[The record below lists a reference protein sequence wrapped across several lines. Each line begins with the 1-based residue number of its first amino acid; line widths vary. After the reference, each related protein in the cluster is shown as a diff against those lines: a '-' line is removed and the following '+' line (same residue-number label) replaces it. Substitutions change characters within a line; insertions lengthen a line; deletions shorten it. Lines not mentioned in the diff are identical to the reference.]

1 MFHLP
6 NVQRH
11 RFTKPVSLA
20 VAALSASKR
29 ARAQRLLTA
38 ALTLAFCFAFALG
51 LLEQAQGGSGV
62 WGPAHGPE
70 SNTPPLSPDGEVV
83 GLAVARGKVYV
94 QGTFSGFGPY
104 TGSFALLDRLTA
116 RRQPTVGAVSGG
128 VDAVASDG
136 RGGWF
141 VGGFFHHVGSVA
153 CENLAH
159 VTADGRLD
167 QRFCLDPDRVVVD
180 LALEGKTL
188 YVGGAFDSIGGVRR
202 QLVASLDAD
211 TGAINPWHPS
221 ASGDHV
227 EAIAVTGSVV
237 YVGGRFTALGGAPRR
252 DLAALD
258 ARTGNAL
265 PWNPHPNDLVFDIT
279 LLGSSVFVGGDFT
292 RVDDEPRLGVA
303 AIDAQTGHPTAWDA
317 DVAGSNGSVSALAGS
332 ESTLYMGGS
341 FDHVG
346 GLPRDGLAAV
356 DSVTGAVRPW
366 HPPLSPSFTETL
378 VIAGDTVY
386 AGGAFFPPNNGNKEI
401 GSLLAIA
408 ADTGALEDWR
418 PDLSGSVDAVAV
430 AGDSVAVGGG
440 FVSVGDARPRPCLAA
455 VTPAGGLTRW
465 HPRIA
470 CDPLNV
476 ESENGM
482 AVSGQDVLA
491 VAVAEDKDLSS
502 SDRLAVIGV
511 RTARVKRSVSIGSN
525 VGCCALAV
533 VGSRA
538 YIGGSFNRIAGM
550 RRSNLAALDRTSLLP
565 LAWNPRANGEIVS
578 LAASRDTVWVAGRFT
593 RIGGARRAHLAAL
606 ETRSGQAKAWN
617 PNVNGPISSITRF
630 GSTIYLLG
638 AFTKVGNVQ
647 RPGLAA
653 VDAVTGRPRAWS
665 PRLPRRASGSRVD
678 DLDRRPLVV
687 TGSVVYVVLEQT
699 YVGQDLSAPAQI
711 IALDRRS
718 GAELNWKAEPPE
730 GGFFAPGWTDA
741 IDALAVARGRL
752 IIGGAFEPYLVT
764 MPLARPSRR

>member
-1 MFHLP
+1 M
-6 NVQRH
+6 
-11 RFTKPVSLA
+11 
-20 VAALSASKR
+20 R
-29 ARAQRLLTA
+29 A
-38 ALTLAFCFAFALG
+38 
-51 LLEQAQGGSGV
+51 
-62 WGPAHGPE
+62 

-94 QGTFSGFGPY
+94 QGEFSRFGLY
-104 TGSFALLDRLTA
+104 TGGFALLSRLTA

-128 VDAVASDG
+128 VDAVVSDG

-141 VGGFFHHVGSVA
+141 IGGEFDHVGSVA

-159 VTADGRLD
+159 LTADGRLD
-167 QRFCLDPDRVVVD
+167 RRFCLDPDHIVLA

-188 YVGGAFDSIGGVRR
+188 YVGGAFDRIGGEQRS
-202 QLVASLDAD
+202 LIASLDAD

-221 ASGDHV
+221 VSGDHV
-227 EAIAVTGSVV
+227 EAIAVTGSTV

-252 DLAALD
+252 NLAALD
-258 ARTGNAL
+258 ARTGTAV
-265 PWNPHPNDLVFDIT
+265 PWNPRPNDLVFDIT
-279 LLGSSVFVGGDFT
+279 LLGSSLFVGGDFT
-292 RVDDEPRLGVA
+292 RLDDQPRLGVA
-303 AIDAQTGHPTAWDA
+303 AFDAQTGQLTTWRADA
-317 DVAGSNGSVSALAGS
+317 ASSLGTPDVSALAGS
-332 ESTLYMGGS
+332 ASTLYVGGL

-366 HPPLSPSFTETL
+366 HPALSALTETL

-386 AGGAFFPPNNGNKEI
+386 AGGDFFASPNNEDREI
-401 GSLLAIA
+401 GSLLAIN
-408 ADTGALEDWR
+408 ADTGALEDWK
-418 PDLSGSVDAVAV
+418 PDPDDTVNAVAV
-430 AGDSVAVGGG
+430 AGDTVAAGGI
-440 FVSVGDARPRPCLAA
+440 FVSVGDAQPRPCLAA
-455 VTPAGGLTRW
+455 VTPAGGLTGW

-482 AVSGQDVLA
+482 AVSGQDVFA
-491 VAVAEDKDLSS
+491 VAVAEDKDGSS
-502 SDRLAVIGV
+502 SDRLAVIDA
-511 RTARVKRSVSIGSN
+511 RTGRVKRSVSIGSN

-538 YIGGSFNRIAGM
+538 YIGGSFNRIAGK

-565 LAWNPRANGEIVS
+565 HPWNPRANGEIVS

-653 VDAVTGRPRAWS
+653 VDAVTGRPRAWN

-678 DLDRRPLVV
+678 DLDRRPLLV
-687 TGSVVYVVLEQT
+687 TGSVVYVVLEQK
-699 YVGQDLSAPAQI
+699 YVGQNLSAPARI
-711 IALDRRS
+711 IALSRRS
-718 GAELNWKAEPPE
+718 GAELEWRPE
-730 GGFFAPGWTDA
+730 APDAGFFAPGKTDA
-741 IDALAVARGRL
+741 IDALAASRGRL
-752 IIGGAFEPYLVT
+752 IIGGGFPPYLVT
-764 MPLARPSRR
+764 TPLAHSSRR